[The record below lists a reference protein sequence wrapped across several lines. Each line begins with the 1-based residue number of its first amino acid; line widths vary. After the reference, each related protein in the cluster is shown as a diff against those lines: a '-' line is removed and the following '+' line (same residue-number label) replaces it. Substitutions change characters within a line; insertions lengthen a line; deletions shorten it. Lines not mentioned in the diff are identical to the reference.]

1 MSITELAP
9 VSKFILLEPVS
20 WLTFNQLLQDLGEKR
35 GIRLAYCQGT
45 LEIMTPL
52 GEHEHNN
59 RFLER
64 LIYTAVDILNLEI
77 KSLGSLTLRVNRLE
91 KGIEPDSCFY
101 LQNEPIVRHKRDID
115 LNVDPPPDLVIE
127 IDITSSSLNKLAIY
141 GALGVPEIWRYDGR
155 TLQAYLWNG
164 IQQVYQ
170 ISEQSLALHP
180 LKVKDLTVFLRQSLQ
195 DGETATI
202 RQFRQ
207 WLIKQLDQSE

>member
-1 MSITELAP
+1 MSITELVP
-9 VSKFILLEPVS
+9 SSKSILLEPVS
-20 WLTFNQLLQDLGEKR
+20 WLTFSQLLNDLGEKR

-64 LIYTAVDILNLEI
+64 LIYAAVEILNLEI
-77 KSLGSLTLRVNRLE
+77 KSLGSLTLRADHLE

-101 LQNEPIVRHKRDID
+101 LQNEPLVRHKQNID

-127 IDITSSSLNKLAIY
+127 IDITSGSLDKLPIY
-141 GALGVPEIWRYDGR
+141 GALGVPEIWRYDSR
-155 TLQAYLWNG
+155 TLRAYWWNQA
-164 IQQVYQ
+164 QQTYQ

-180 LKVKDLTVFLRQSLQ
+180 LKVKDLATFLRQSLQ

-202 RQFRQ
+202 RKFRQ
-207 WLIKQLDQSE
+207 WLIKQLGE